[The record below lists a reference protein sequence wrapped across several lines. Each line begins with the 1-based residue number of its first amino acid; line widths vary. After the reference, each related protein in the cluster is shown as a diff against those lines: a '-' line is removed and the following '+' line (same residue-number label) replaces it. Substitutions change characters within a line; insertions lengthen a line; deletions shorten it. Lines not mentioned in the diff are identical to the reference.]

1 MAYPFSPR
9 VQSDRGWWASPRNL
23 HERSDRRVRFGHLA
37 SGVQGRE
44 EISGTPHRR
53 SAAEPVGRR
62 LVVAGLFVTF
72 VLAACGGD
80 SDSEAGSTSTEITDA
95 SSAETTP
102 SGPTTTDAPSASEGR
117 IVFQRV
123 VDPTSEEPVIFT
135 VNVDGSGIE
144 EVAAGQ
150 GGRWSP
156 DGTEISIFCCDD
168 GMTAHFVDVETGEI
182 RGLDRR
188 IRPWRHFVAGHGPR
202 TANV

>member
-1 MAYPFSPR
+1 MP
-9 VQSDRGWWASPRNL
+9 
-23 HERSDRRVRFGHLA
+23 
-37 SGVQGRE
+37 
-44 EISGTPHRR
+44 
-53 SAAEPVGRR
+53 RR
-62 LVVAGLFVTF
+62 LRPRLRNRR
-72 VLAACGGD
+72 
-80 SDSEAGSTSTEITDA
+80 
-95 SSAETTP
+95 
-102 SGPTTTDAPSASEGR
+102 TTDAPSASEGR

-123 VDPTSEEPVIFT
+123 VDPAVGGPPVIFT

-182 RGLDRR
+182 RRLSRR

-202 TANV
+202 MASV